1 MEHIKT
7 LEKNQFQ
14 LKKQKQTNI
23 KSNKQKTQEKEKRLS
38 GTVFSVK
45 QSRFSDLE
53 FLTKWEITINRL
65 KRKEWA
71 VVKNYLSYKYTCVF
85 R

>member
-38 GTVFSVK
+38 VTVFSVK

-53 FLTKWEITINRL
+53 FLTK
-65 KRKEWA
+65 
-71 VVKNYLSYKYTCVF
+71 
-85 R
+85 

>member
-7 LEKNQFQ
+7 LEKIQFQ
-14 LKKQKQTNI
+14 LKKPKQANI
-23 KSNKQKTQEKEKRLS
+23 KSNKQKTPEKEKRLS
-38 GTVFSVK
+38 GTVFSAK
-45 QSRFSDLE
+45 QSRCPNLE

-65 KRKEWA
+65 KRKEWT
-71 VVKNYLSYKYTCVF
+71 VVKTYLSYKYTFVF